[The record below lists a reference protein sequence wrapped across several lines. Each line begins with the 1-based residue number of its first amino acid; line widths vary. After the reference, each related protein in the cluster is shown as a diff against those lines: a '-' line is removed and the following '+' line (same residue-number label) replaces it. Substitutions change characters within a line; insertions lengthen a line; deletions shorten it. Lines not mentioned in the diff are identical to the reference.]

1 MDSDQRRARGRAA
14 RDRLGL
20 PDVAGQGQLTASLV
34 VDSLGDGLFVPAARG
49 GFGAA
54 LTDGA
59 FMLIV
64 ATNLLFVLCALVLD
78 VLLAVYLI
86 RALHE
91 PAWLAGLLFAL
102 NTAVVAAGQTMMSSA
117 AGRLR
122 PGRMLQLSAA
132 IWATG
137 ILPRGAV
144 IPVLFLAV
152 LIFTAAEMVQGPA
165 LNDLVVAIAPEP
177 VRGRYL
183 GVYQLS
189 WGAGSALAPALFS
202 WLFSVGTVLPW
213 TVLGLACA
221 VWVILLGALARRLPQ
236 F

>member
-91 PAWLAGLLFAL
+91 PAWLAAC
-102 NTAVVAAGQTMMSSA
+102 SS
-117 AGRLR
+117 
-122 PGRMLQLSAA
+122 
-132 IWATG
+132 
-137 ILPRGAV
+137 
-144 IPVLFLAV
+144 
-152 LIFTAAEMVQGPA
+152 
-165 LNDLVVAIAPEP
+165 
-177 VRGRYL
+177 
-183 GVYQLS
+183 
-189 WGAGSALAPALFS
+189 
-202 WLFSVGTVLPW
+202 
-213 TVLGLACA
+213 
-221 VWVILLGALARRLPQ
+221 
-236 F
+236 